1 MSGATSRNR
10 TNDLLITS
18 QLLYQLSYGG
28 LCVRTLLFIV
38 SSIGHSKKD
47 CKNSYY
53 FELFKTLPH
62 FFSNYYSSPP
72 RNHKSQPSVVFL
84 SNISLPMNFKKLK
97 PLFIISIS
105 VIALLLLWKNLNN
118 TSSWPSD
125 LFALKEPNKI
135 TRFKFTPNND
145 KVKPLEFE
153 KINDVWFIKSDNQ
166 SFPADSHN
174 VSMLLNWAMPKLRI
188 KMPIPN
194 ESKEYINRQL
204 AMEGI
209 KASFF
214 EGDKEVHTIYV
225 GGPTQDQMATYM
237 FAPDTERPCIVE
249 IPSFQGYLTPYF
261 NTDPQLW
268 RTIKLINAN
277 PSDIL
282 SLKVIW
288 HAAEKESFEIKQEN
302 NNLKLFDL
310 KGQEIEAK
318 KGLLTG
324 YLLMCREFTREA
336 GGIPGINKIPQKRDS
351 IVKSM
356 PILTFMYTL
365 RNSENPQAKP
375 SQMSISIYPNSHFE
389 DVGVDASPTDTKTLQ
404 TALFWVKS
412 SDDPNLWL
420 TQDVVI
426 KNRLKSLSE
435 FKSLSKSNN

>member
-28 LCVRTLLFIV
+28 LCVRTLVFIV
-38 SSIGHSKKD
+38 ISIGHSKKD
-47 CKNSYY
+47 CKNSHN
-53 FELFKTLPH
+53 FELFNYLLY
-62 FFSNYYSSPP
+62 FFSNYYSFPLII
-72 RNHKSQPSVVFL
+72 HKSQPSVVFL
-84 SNISLPMNFKKLK
+84 SFILQTMYFKKLK
-97 PLFIISIS
+97 PFIVILISI
-105 VIALLLLWKNLNN
+105 VALLLLWKNLNN

-125 LFALKEPNKI
+125 LFALKDPNKI
-135 TRFKFTPNND
+135 TKFKFTPNND
-145 KVKPLEFE
+145 KVQPLEFE
-153 KINDVWFIKSDNQ
+153 KIDGIWFIKTENQ
-166 SFPADSHN
+166 SYPADSHN

-194 ESKEYINRQL
+194 ESKEYVNRQL
-204 AMEGI
+204 ALEGI
-209 KASFF
+209 KASFY
-214 EGDKEVHTIYV
+214 EGEKEVHTIYV

-237 FAPDTERPCIVE
+237 FAPETERPCIVE

-288 HAAEKESFEIKQEN
+288 HSAENESFEIKQEN

-310 KGQEIEAK
+310 HGKEIEAK

-351 IVKSM
+351 IIQSL
-356 PILTFMYTL
+356 PILTFKYTL
-365 RNSENPQAKP
+365 RNAETPQSKP
-375 SQMSISIYPNSHFE
+375 SQLTISIYPNYHFE
-389 DVGVDASPTDTKTLQ
+389 DVGIEASPSDTKTVQ

-435 FKSLSKSNN
+435 FKSLSKTNN